1 MICSKR
7 LQSYGAPNC
16 LTGSLLVTLQNEG
29 SRKIRV
35 LCGRRLRRGVGH
47 GVESE
52 GSEREPV
59 GALQKKVSV
68 GLVEWFVLALKVGAI
83 FYRAGPRKCRYVS
96 LMKWLEIAIGR
107 IAGPHVQ

>member
-1 MICSKR
+1 MNR
-7 LQSYGAPNC
+7 LKHE
-16 LTGSLLVTLQNEG
+16 TLQNEG

-35 LCGRRLRRGVGH
+35 LCGGRLRRGGGH
-47 GVESE
+47 GVEGE

-83 FYRAGPRKCRYVS
+83 FDRAGLR
-96 LMKWLEIAIGR
+96 
-107 IAGPHVQ
+107 